1 MQIEIKIEMTAWD
14 GKTHCFFDTT
24 GFQLMGSYDAEN
36 LLFCTTRT
44 RGNVEIFVA
53 VVPTVFLEE
62 LFKKFV
68 VIHQVEWFLRDVT
81 PYQFSHCSAFC
92 PDSSQGAVYFCRHCR
107 RVVAPPMV
115 SLYPGVFVMSAT

>member
-92 PDSSQGAVYFCRHCR
+92 PDIAHRVPCTYVDIVEGLLR
-107 RVVAPPMV
+107 RLRFLCIRVC
-115 SLYPGVFVMSAT
+115 L